1 MGLGHEQ
8 KYFSKFFI
16 GELLSSG
23 ELWQTLKMYG
33 AGMLGSIEKGRK
45 LPQFGRRHNV
55 AFFNK
60 MHPLSL
66 TSTMQPNWAFHC
78 VLSLNPASL
87 RRQLTQCTCSYKEPM
102 CPHWF
107 SHSSEGSRGELL
119 CYFSQVLSQTV
130 FDRHPEGLSKNC
142 WSWLAPEVPHA
153 HGGGGRVA
161 ESDSVWRHPVMT
173 VPCRWQ
179 RHSLFRGP
187 ANVRD
192 WKSTEVPTGRR
203 ATHGGTRTGLRSL
216 LTPQLPAQGYSGF
229 HNVPANQVGG
239 FRNERTFF

>member
-1 MGLGHEQ
+1 
-8 KYFSKFFI
+8 
-16 GELLSSG
+16 
-23 ELWQTLKMYG
+23 
-33 AGMLGSIEKGRK
+33 
-45 LPQFGRRHNV
+45 
-55 AFFNK
+55 
-60 MHPLSL
+60 
-66 TSTMQPNWAFHC
+66 MQPNGAFHC
-78 VLSLNPASL
+78 VLSLNPASQ
-87 RRQLTQCTCSYKEPM
+87 RRRLTQCTWSYKEPM

-130 FDRHPEGLSKNC
+130 FDRRPEGLSKNC

-153 HGGGGRVA
+153 HGGGGRLA
-161 ESDSVWRHPVMT
+161 ESDSVWRHPVRT

-203 ATHGGTRTGLRSL
+203 ATHGAQEQVSEASWRFSFQPRATVASAMFQPIKWEVFVMREHFSKRTSVHFLENSK
-216 LTPQLPAQGYSGF
+216 
-229 HNVPANQVGG
+229 
-239 FRNERTFF
+239 RTF